1 MPSYLVK
8 LFCLLVK
15 YYTHMTVNLF
25 DVNFYRAA
33 NPSLAGFDDVQ
44 ARSHFENVG
53 LNQGL
58 RFSALVDLNYYRA
71 SNVDLSGLDN
81 RQTYEHL
88 SNLGVAQGRKFSPF
102 FDIGF
107 YRSQYNDLIPLNNEQ
122 LFEHLRT
129 VGISE
134 GRQFSPFVNLDYYKN
149 ANISL
154 FRLNYKEALEHLE
167 IFGLNQGLRFSP
179 FVDLNVYQ
187 LANPD
192 LRVKNLSNQVL
203 FENLVNSGA
212 IEGRRYSISFDANY
226 YRNQNSDLPA
236 GLNNVQLLQHFQNSG
251 LNKGLTSSESF
262 AVLSYLATNPD
273 LTAAKFNNQQALE
286 HFENFGFRENR
297 IGVPVNSI
305 SAPPE
310 RNDNTLDKAF
320 NFGFL
325 NGNRSFNNQFIG
337 TNDPDDYYRFALGKT
352 SNLNIS
358 LTGLNGKARLEL
370 IYDANGNGK
379 YDTGER
385 LYESSEGQ
393 NNVSITPI
401 LGAGTYFIRAYPLS
415 DKDNINY
422 KLDISASPSLVTT
435 PRDPGSNYSRVVDI
449 GTVNETSRNFTD
461 FVGTVDRSDFYRFNL
476 TQISN
481 FSLSFTG
488 LRDFTYAEVLYD
500 VNGNGEFDS
509 EEKLYDTYGS
519 RFNDGSIQA
528 TLGAGNYFIR
538 VYTFNS
544 SDNSNYTIITSAKPK
559 LATNQ
564 IDPENNFVTALD
576 IGALNGNR
584 TYKDFV
590 GSVDRDDFYRFT
602 LSEKRLFS
610 ISFKDLTD
618 EAFVEVI
625 SDSNGNGQY
634 DVGEA
639 LYKVLGSQFSSS
651 SILQNLE
658 AGTYYLRVYTGNSI
672 DNTAYTLSISA

>member
-1 MPSYLVK
+1 
-8 LFCLLVK
+8 
-15 YYTHMTVNLF
+15 MTVNLF

-33 NPSLAGFDDVQ
+33 NPSLTGFDDVQ
-44 ARSHFENVG
+44 AKLHFENVG

-71 SNVDLSGLDN
+71 SNIDLAGLDN

-102 FDIGF
+102 FDMDF
-107 YRSQYNDLIPLNNEQ
+107 YRSQYSDLIRLNNQQ
-122 LFEHLRT
+122 LFEHLQT
-129 VGISE
+129 VGISQ
-134 GRQFSPFVNLDYYKN
+134 GRQFSPFVNLGFYKN
-149 ANISL
+149 ANSSL
-154 FRLNYKEALEHLE
+154 AGLNYKQALEHLE
-167 IFGLNQGLRFSP
+167 LFGINQGLRFST

-192 LRVKNLSNQVL
+192 LRVKGLSNKGL
-203 FENLVNSGA
+203 FENLVNFGA

-226 YRNQNSDLPA
+226 YRNQNSEVPV

-251 LNKGLTSSESF
+251 LNKGLASSESF
-262 AVLSYLATNPD
+262 AVLSYLAINPD
-273 LTAAKFNNQQALE
+273 LTAANFNNQQALE

-297 IGVPVNSI
+297 IGAPVNAI
-305 SAPPE
+305 SAPAE

-325 NGNRSFNNQFIG
+325 NGNRSFDNQSIN
-337 TNDPDDYYRFALGKT
+337 TNDPEDYYRFALAKT
-352 SNLNIS
+352 SDLNIS
-358 LTGLNGKARLEL
+358 LTGLTGKARLEL

-385 LYESSEGQ
+385 LYESFDAQKG
-393 NNVSITPI
+393 VSITPT
-401 LGAGTYFIRAYPLS
+401 LGAGTYFIRAYPVS

-422 KLDISASPSLVTT
+422 NLEISASPSLVTT
-435 PRDPGSNYSRVVDI
+435 PRDPGSNYGSVVDI
-449 GTVNETSRNFTD
+449 GTINETSRSFTD

-476 TQISN
+476 TETSD

-488 LRDFTYAEVLYD
+488 LSDFIYAEILYD
-500 VNGNGEFDS
+500 VNGNGEFDL
-509 EEKLYDTYGS
+509 EEKLYNTYGS
-519 RFNDGSIQA
+519 RFNNGSIQA
-528 TLGAGNYFIR
+528 TLGIGNYFIR
-538 VYTFNS
+538 VYTFNP
-544 SDNSNYTIITSAKPK
+544 SDNSNYTITTSAKPK
-559 LATNQ
+559 LTTNQ
-564 IDPENNFVTALD
+564 TDPGNNFFTAFD

-590 GSVDRDDFYRFT
+590 GSVDRDDLYRFT

-610 ISFKDLTD
+610 ISLGDLND
-618 EAFVEVI
+618 EALVEVI

-634 DVGEA
+634 DIGED
-639 LYKVLGSQFSSS
+639 LYRVLGSQFSKN

-672 DNTAYTLSISA
+672 DNTAYTVSISA